1 MSMDGRIDSILR
13 GLPEVLSGDFYI
25 RHNTQALLEAIQEGN
40 ETDID
45 NSITSVIGE
54 TVKKTLLNQEAVIQ
68 G

>member
-13 GLPEVLSGDFYI
+13 GLPEILSGDFYI

-45 NSITSVIGE
+45 NSITSVDRKS
-54 TVKKTLLNQEAVIQ
+54 VV
-68 G
+68 

>member
-1 MSMDGRIDSILR
+1 MSMDGRIDSILQ
-13 GLPEVLSGDFYI
+13 GLPKVLSGDFYI

-54 TVKKTLLNQEAVIQ
+54 MVKKTLLNQEAVIQ

>member
-1 MSMDGRIDSILR
+1 MSMDGRTDSILQ

-25 RHNTQALLEAIQEGN
+25 RHNTQALLKAIQEGN

-45 NSITSVIGE
+45 NSITSLIGE